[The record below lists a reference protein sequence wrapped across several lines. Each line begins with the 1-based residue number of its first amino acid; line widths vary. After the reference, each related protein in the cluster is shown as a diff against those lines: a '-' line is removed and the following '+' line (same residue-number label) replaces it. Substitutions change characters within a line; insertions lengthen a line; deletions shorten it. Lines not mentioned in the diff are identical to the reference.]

1 MIGGSMN
8 IQTLAEYVEQEVDD
22 SFATI
27 DVARWFNKGI
37 SQYNLIPP
45 LTKYPYI
52 SIGQTATVDNGLY
65 DETSEY
71 PLDMTFMLGVMLPY
85 ISSSVKSSEAALSEK
100 QLFLQEFMMNATT
113 YKRSIDVPLTWML
126 NQKNEDL
133 SNFEI
138 GEGIFLSDFTRSPF
152 AGEWQRPSLF
162 SEIVAEEDDEE

>member
-1 MIGGSMN
+1 MN

-22 SFATI
+22 SFATE

-71 PLDMTFMLGVMLPY
+71 PLDTTFMLGVMLPY
-85 ISSSVKSSEAALSEK
+85 ISSSVKSSESALSEK

-113 YKRSIDVPLTWML
+113 FKRSIDVPLTWLL
-126 NQKNEDL
+126 NQKNTDL
-133 SNFEI
+133 SNYEI
-138 GEGIFLSDFTRSPF
+138 GEGIFLSDFTRAPF
-152 AGEWQRPSLF
+152 AGQWQGGSVF
-162 SEIVAEEDDEE
+162 QEIVIDDEE

>member
-1 MIGGSMN
+1 MN
-8 IQTLAEYVEQEVDD
+8 IQDLAEYLEQEVDD

-52 SIGQTATVDNGLY
+52 SLGQTATVENGLF
-65 DETSEY
+65 DETTEY
-71 PLDMTFMLGVMLPY
+71 PLDTTFMLSVMLPY
-85 ISSSVKSSEAALSEK
+85 ISSSVKSSESSLSEK

-113 YKRSIDVPLTWML
+113 FKRSIDVPFSFLL
-126 NQKNEDL
+126 NQKNTDL

-138 GEGIFLSDFTRSPF
+138 GEGVFLSDFTRSPF
-152 AGEWQRPSLF
+152 AGEWQQPSLF
-162 SEIVAEEDDEE
+162 SEIVAEEDEE

>member
-1 MIGGSMN
+1 MN
-8 IQTLAEYVEQEVDD
+8 IETFAEYVEQEVDD
-22 SFATI
+22 SFSTAQI
-27 DVARWFNKGI
+27 SRWFNKGI

-52 SIGQTATVDNGLY
+52 SIGETATVQNGLF
-65 DETSEY
+65 DETTDY
-71 PLDMTFMLGVMLPY
+71 PLNNTFMLGVMLPFV
-85 ISSSVKSSEAALSEK
+85 SSSVKGSESSLSEK

-113 YKRSIDVPLTWML
+113 YKRSIDIPLTYML

-138 GEGIFLSDFTRSPF
+138 GEGIFLSDFTKAPF

-162 SEIVAEEDDEE
+162 TEIVTDEDEE

>member
-1 MIGGSMN
+1 MN
-8 IQTLAEYVEQEVDD
+8 IQDLAEYLEQEVDD

-52 SIGQTATVDNGLY
+52 SLGQTATVDNGLF
-65 DETSEY
+65 DETTEY
-71 PLDMTFMLGVMLPY
+71 PLDTTFMLSVMLPY
-85 ISSSVKSSEAALSEK
+85 ISSSVKSSESSLSEK

-113 YKRSIDVPLTWML
+113 FKRSIDVPFSFLL
-126 NQKNEDL
+126 NQKNTDL

-138 GEGIFLSDFTRSPF
+138 GEGVFLSDFTRSPF
-152 AGEWQRPSLF
+152 AGEWQQPSLF
-162 SEIVAEEDDEE
+162 SEIVAEEDEE

>member
-1 MIGGSMN
+1 MN
-8 IQTLAEYVEQEVDD
+8 IQTLAEYVEQDVDD
-22 SFATI
+22 SFATE

-52 SIGQTATVDNGLY
+52 SIGQTATVDNGLL

-71 PLDMTFMLGVMLPY
+71 PLDTTFMLGVMLPY

-113 YKRSIDVPLTWML
+113 YKRSIDVPLTYML

-133 SNFEI
+133 SVYEI
-138 GEGIFLSDFTRSPF
+138 GEGIYLSDFTRAPF
-152 AGEWQRPSLF
+152 AGQWQGGSVF
-162 SEIVAEEDDEE
+162 QEIVIKDDEE

>member
-1 MIGGSMN
+1 MN
-8 IQTLAEYVEQEVDD
+8 IETFAEYVEQEVDD
-22 SFATI
+22 SFSTAQI
-27 DVARWFNKGI
+27 SRWFNKGI

-52 SIGQTATVDNGLY
+52 SIGETATVQNGLF
-65 DETSEY
+65 DETTDY
-71 PLDMTFMLGVMLPY
+71 PLNNTFMLGVMLPFV
-85 ISSSVKSSEAALSEK
+85 SSSVKGSESSLSEK

-113 YKRSIDVPLTWML
+113 YKRSIDIPLTYMV

-138 GEGIFLSDFTRSPF
+138 GEGIYLSDFTKAPF

-162 SEIVAEEDDEE
+162 TEIVTDKDEE

>member
-1 MIGGSMN
+1 MN
-8 IQTLAEYVEQEVDD
+8 IQTLAEYVEQDVDD
-22 SFATI
+22 SFATE

-52 SIGQTATVDNGLY
+52 SIGQTATVDNGLL

-71 PLDMTFMLGVMLPY
+71 PLNNTFMLGVMLPY
-85 ISSSVKSSEAALSEK
+85 ISASVKSSESSLSEK

-113 YKRSIDVPLTWML
+113 FKRSIDVPFAYLL
-126 NQKNEDL
+126 NTKNEDL

-138 GEGIFLSDFTRSPF
+138 GEGVFLSDFTRAPF
-152 AGEWQRPSLF
+152 SGDWQQPSLF
-162 SEIVAEEDDEE
+162 SEIVASEEEE